1 MLNTEK
7 QTIVF
12 ATHNENKVKEIHDI
26 MKDIPIHNKID
37 IISLRDAGIYD
48 DIEETG
54 ETYEQ
59 NAIIKAKF
67 ATEKTGLPAFADD
80 SGLEIRALNNK
91 PGIYSARYLGEDTP
105 YDVKMEHILAELKN
119 KDRFACYKC
128 AIAFVTP
135 IGNVTTS
142 MGILNGNIAF
152 ERSNGPY
159 GFAYDKIFYIPD
171 YQKTFADLPPEI
183 KNKISH
189 RAMALRNLFN
199 HYVTI

>member
-1 MLNTEK
+1 
-7 QTIVF
+7 
-12 ATHNENKVKEIHDI
+12 
-26 MKDIPIHNKID
+26 
-37 IISLRDAGIYD
+37 
-48 DIEETG
+48 
-54 ETYEQ
+54 
-59 NAIIKAKF
+59 
-67 ATEKTGLPAFADD
+67 
-80 SGLEIRALNNK
+80 
-91 PGIYSARYLGEDTP
+91 
-105 YDVKMEHILAELKN
+105 MEHILAELKN

-152 ERSNGPY
+152 ERSNGSY